1 MKKQGAFLPPS
12 EGRTIRQTLSK
23 PATTLRFLESHNIF
37 ALISFMG
44 YLIHPGLSQL
54 QGWLRRVR
62 GISTLPFETGT
73 DLTAEGMTTM

>member
-1 MKKQGAFLPPS
+1 
-12 EGRTIRQTLSK
+12 
-23 PATTLRFLESHNIF
+23 
-37 ALISFMG
+37 MG